1 MAHRRKVIFSVGFA
15 LFLTISLVHA
25 VVASALYL
33 SKSLLMERATM
44 KAKAVHLSM
53 VVASC
58 RYFVFVTLKNAKGPS
73 KQTKH
78 AT

>member
-1 MAHRRKVIFSVGFA
+1 MVRKFYYAVGFA
-15 LFLTISLVHA
+15 YSITL
-25 VVASALYL
+25 VASALYL